1 MGNKNWMQ
9 LPRRDHDMSL
19 GDDVPLIDHHK
30 LKESDKRLDDIV
42 EVVAAIVVPVEHWSR
57 QLRVSTVPAPSVPVI
72 PGVLDQPGETL
83 HANDSEE
90 VVK

>member
-1 MGNKNWMQ
+1 MQ

-42 EVVAAIVVPVEHWSR
+42 EVVAAIVVPVEH
-57 QLRVSTVPAPSVPVI
+57 
-72 PGVLDQPGETL
+72 
-83 HANDSEE
+83 
-90 VVK
+90 

>member
-1 MGNKNWMQ
+1 MQ
-9 LPRRDHDMSL
+9 SPRRDHDMSL

-30 LKESDKRLDDIV
+30 LKESDKRLDDVV
-42 EVVAAIVVPVEHWSR
+42 EVVAAVVVPVEHRSR
-57 QLRVSTVPAPSVPVI
+57 QLRVSTIPAPSGPVI

>member
-1 MGNKNWMQ
+1 MQ

-30 LKESDKRLDDIV
+30 LKESDKRLDDVV
-42 EVVAAIVVPVEHWSR
+42 EVVAAVVVPVEHRSR
-57 QLRVSTVPAPSVPVI
+57 QLRVSAIPAPSVPVI
-72 PGVLDQPGETL
+72 PGVLDQPGKTL
-83 HANDSEE
+83 HANDGEE